1 MSRTDFWE
9 SVIFSI
15 HTTDTLKSLVE
26 VTSELAFYSDVGM
39 FDSQE
44 DAVENAL
51 LHLDKAVYSDLP
63 QKVLALERELVH
75 QPLLRP
81 ENRDL
86 GKALVI
92 LEQMKII
99 LGLIHDK
106 NTPSNRRLPGTNPI

>member
-1 MSRTDFWE
+1 MSRTEFWE
-9 SVIFSI
+9 SIIFSI

-44 DAVENAL
+44 AAIENAL

-63 QKVLALERELVH
+63 QKVLALENELLC
-75 QPLLRP
+75 QPL
-81 ENRDL
+81 ENPKNQDF
-86 GKALVI
+86 GKALEI

-106 NTPSNRRLPGTNPI
+106 NTPSNRRLPGKNTI